1 MEQVHKL
8 ENMIE
13 GWLKPLPHLSTDWRK
28 WIAKNVWWITLI
40 GVVISVMG
48 IFGLLTALSIF
59 GAATSFYGAMMYSA
73 VVQTHGGFWFVF
85 MYASLALLALTT
97 VIEAMAISPLK
108 VQHKKGW
115 DLLFFAYLAGVA
127 SGVVTG
133 VFNIDVMGL
142 IGTAISAVIGAY
154 FLFEVRS
161 YFK

>member
-13 GWLKPLPHLSTDWRK
+13 GWLKPLPHLSTEWRK

-40 GVVISVMG
+40 GVVIAVMG

-59 GAATSFYGAMMYSA
+59 GATTSLYGAFMYSA
-73 VVQTHGGFWFVF
+73 VVQTHGGLWFVS
-85 MYASLALLALTT
+85 MYVSLALLALTT
-97 VIEAMAISPLK
+97 VIEAMAVSPLK
-108 VQHKKGW
+108 VQNKKGW
-115 DLLFFAYLAGVA
+115 DLLFFAFLAGVA

-133 VFNIDVMGL
+133 VLNIDVISL